1 MKRLTIAAAGVAAL
15 VVSGQLAAVE
25 GKPVYDKY
33 CAMCHKMLSP
43 KMGDQ
48 AAWAPLIA
56 QGVDALTA
64 SVMKGKGTMLPKGGA
79 SSEEEVRAAV
89 EYLIRQNK

>member
-1 MKRLTIAAAGVAAL
+1 MKRATILAATIAALA
-15 VVSGQLAAVE
+15 VSEPLAAAN
-25 GKPVYDKY
+25 GKAVYDKA

-48 AAWAPLIA
+48 AVWAPLIA
-56 QGVDALTA
+56 QGADALTA
-64 SVMKGKGTMLPKGGA
+64 SVMKGKGMMMPRGGA
-79 SSEEEVRAAV
+79 ASEEEVRAAV

>member
-1 MKRLTIAAAGVAAL
+1 MKRMMILAGTVAAL
-15 VVSGQLAAVE
+15 SFSGQVAAVD
-25 GKPVYDKY
+25 GKAVYDKT
-33 CAMCHKMLSP
+33 CAMCHKMLKP

-56 QGVDALTA
+56 QGADALTA
-64 SVMKGKGTMLPKGGA
+64 SVMKGKGMMKPRGGA
-79 SSEEEVRAAV
+79 GSEEEVRAAV

>member
-1 MKRLTIAAAGVAAL
+1 MKRVTILAGTVVLL
-15 VVSGQLAAVE
+15 VVSGQLAAAN
-25 GKPVYDKY
+25 GKAVYDKW
-33 CAMCHKMLSP
+33 CATCHKMLNP

-56 QGVDALTA
+56 QGADALVA
-64 SVMKGKGTMLPKGGA
+64 SVMKGKGMMIPRGGA
-79 SSEEEVRAAV
+79 ATEEEVRAAV

>member
-1 MKRLTIAAAGVAAL
+1 MKRVTILAASVAAL
-15 VVSGQLAAVE
+15 LVSGQLAAAE

-33 CAMCHKMLSP
+33 CAKCHKMLSP

-56 QGVDALTA
+56 QGADALTA
-64 SVMKGKGTMLPKGGA
+64 SVMKGKGMMLPKGGA
-79 SSEEEVRAAV
+79 TSEEEVRAAV